1 LAAAIFRPVTG
12 DEAPVRLEPFGRRL
26 PTPSHELAQLHIGL
40 FDQSPATLLGR
51 HFLEDFY
58 YRVLPEA
65 GLIYGCVARQGERT
79 VGLVVVTPDAN
90 GFLTQAVRHHWGKL
104 AKVMLRHPPSPKR
117 VYEAL
122 QVTGAR
128 HGQRGEAL
136 GEILSLGVL
145 SPDDGGPVSSKVRR
159 RLARELVERG
169 GELLEDLPVV
179 ALVDETN
186 VAARLMYNDL
196 GWEDTERLTKGWA
209 VPQIV
214 FRREPREAHEG
225 SAAASV

>member
-1 LAAAIFRPVTG
+1 MQ
-12 DEAPVRLEPFGRRL
+12 LEPFGRRL
-26 PTPSHELAQLHIGL
+26 PTPSHELARLHIGL
-40 FDQSPATLLGR
+40 FDQSPATLLGP

-58 YRVLPEA
+58 YGVLPEA
-65 GLIYGCVARQGERT
+65 GLLYGCVARQEDRA

-90 GFLTQAVRHHWGKL
+90 GFLTEAVKRHWGKL
-104 AKVMLRHPPSPKR
+104 AKVMLRHPPNPKR

-122 QVTGAR
+122 QVTGDR

-145 SPDDGGPVSSKVRR
+145 NPDAGGPVSSKVRR
-159 RLARELVERG
+159 RLARELVETG
-169 GELLEDLPVV
+169 VELLADLPVV

-186 VAARLMYNDL
+186 VAARLLYNDL
-196 GWEDTERLTKGWA
+196 GWQDTERLTKGWA

-214 FRREPREAHEG
+214 FRREPGLADEG